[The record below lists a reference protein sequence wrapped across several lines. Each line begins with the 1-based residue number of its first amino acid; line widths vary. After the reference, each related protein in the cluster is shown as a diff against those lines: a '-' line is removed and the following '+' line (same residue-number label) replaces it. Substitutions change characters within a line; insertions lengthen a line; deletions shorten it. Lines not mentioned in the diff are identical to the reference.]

1 MDVNNDVDENLI
13 AMTLIKKLTDSLQ
26 IVIKSVDKNTD
37 DIQRINN
44 DIKVMLDS
52 IQVYIEYVNT
62 LSKLTQENT
71 NCILEINSG
80 SKQIQNSIDVL
91 NKQVLIDVD
100 LNDRYIE
107 IIQEMIDKI
116 TVLEN
121 NQRYILTKIS

>member
-1 MDVNNDVDENLI
+1 
-13 AMTLIKKLTDSLQ
+13 
-26 IVIKSVDKNTD
+26 
-37 DIQRINN
+37 
-44 DIKVMLDS
+44 MLDS